1 MKKNFLLR
9 IDEEIFDRVKSI
21 SETEDRSI
29 NYMIGKLIE
38 KGLNGIDLDEGIE
51 KDIEDLQLKAERVN
65 LNLLKLFG
73 KCIKKLINKL
83 GG

>member
-21 SETEDRSI
+21 SEIEDRSI

-51 KDIEDLQLKAERVN
+51 KDIEDFA
-65 LNLLKLFG
+65 
-73 KCIKKLINKL
+73 IKSRKSKSELIETIWKVYKKTYK
-83 GG
+83 

>member
-51 KDIEDLQLKAERVN
+51 KDIEDFA
-65 LNLLKLFG
+65 
-73 KCIKKLINKL
+73 IKSRKSKSELIETIWKVYKKTYK
-83 GG
+83 